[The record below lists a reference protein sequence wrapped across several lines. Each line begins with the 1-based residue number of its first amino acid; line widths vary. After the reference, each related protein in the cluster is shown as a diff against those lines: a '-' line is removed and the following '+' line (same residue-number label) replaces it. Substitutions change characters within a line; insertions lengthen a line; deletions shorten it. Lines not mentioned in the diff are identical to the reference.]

1 MGKSDDSQQHT
12 KLPLIPLGIKL
23 ESILGLLR
31 ALDVVFNKH
40 ADLYKL
46 AEYFDL
52 EVDDLIPVLEI
63 AEMLGFAIID
73 GGDIFLTESGE
84 LFIRAPVQSRRSIL
98 RDKIKGFE
106 PFRTALSLLNKQGY
120 FKIEDLISTLSDLG
134 YTEIGEVGFHDKL
147 TQTLIDWGLY
157 TGLFS
162 YSSDNNV
169 FTKTRKKI

>member
-1 MGKSDDSQQHT
+1 MSKSDESQQRT
-12 KLPLIPLGIKL
+12 KFPFLPLGIKL
-23 ESILGLLR
+23 ESIFGLLR
-31 ALDVVFNKH
+31 ALDVVFNRH

-84 LFIRAPVQSRRSIL
+84 LFIRAPVQSRRGIL
-98 RDKIKGFE
+98 RDKIKGLE

-120 FKIEDLISTLSDLG
+120 FKIEELINTLSDLG
-134 YTEIGEVGFHDKL
+134 YTEVGEVGFHDKL
-147 TQTLIDWGLY
+147 IQTLIDWGLY

-162 YSSDNNV
+162 YSSDDNI
-169 FTKTRKKI
+169 FKKARRKI